1 MIEKYFLNKWNKDKE
16 LVMSFKLIKL
26 GILVVSVVGV
36 TALILATQKE
46 PNIQGSIKKGSMKTN
61 TQTVTV
67 AQGLKAYVDPVTGEF
82 VSSPVAENT
91 TTNNST
97 VETSIQPQN
106 NNFSATV
113 NDDGSVSI
121 DTSNM
126 MAPLMATTDKNGK
139 VHIEHGTNKVIKGVK

>member
-1 MIEKYFLNKWNKDKE
+1 
-16 LVMSFKLIKL
+16 MSFKLIKL

-46 PNIQGSIKKGSMKTN
+46 PNIQGSIKKGNMKTN

>member
-1 MIEKYFLNKWNKDKE
+1 
-16 LVMSFKLIKL
+16 MSFKLIKL

-46 PNIQGSIKKGSMKTN
+46 PNIQGSIKKGNMKTN

-82 VSSPVAENT
+82 VSSPVAENA